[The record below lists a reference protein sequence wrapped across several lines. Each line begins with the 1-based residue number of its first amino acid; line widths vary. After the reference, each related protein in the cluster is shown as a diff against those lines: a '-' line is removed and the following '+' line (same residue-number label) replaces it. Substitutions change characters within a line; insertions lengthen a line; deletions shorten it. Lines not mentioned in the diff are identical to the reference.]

1 MLQFFNHPPVRTLFI
16 AFVVSLFM
24 ACEKAVDIVPSNL
37 DQVLVVEGSI
47 ENNQPPVVV
56 LTRSLAF
63 FEQLSAQDFANSFV
77 RNANVFI
84 SDGTR
89 RVRLREYRR
98 QIGNANFYFYSADSS
113 NPAQIMVGQL
123 NTKYVLEIEADG
135 KQYSANTSIPDTSRK
150 VDSLWWQKAPVNRD
164 SSLAI
169 VFSRVTD
176 PKGYGNYIR
185 YFTSVNDSAFLPG
198 SNSVFDD
205 KFVDGTTYDIQVFR
219 GFNRNVEFDPETF
232 GFFKRGERVKVK
244 MSNIDKATYD
254 FWRTWEQNQSNVGN
268 PFGVPV
274 KVLSNLSAGATGI
287 FAGYASQITSINIP
301 K

>member
-1 MLQFFNHPPVRTLFI
+1 MRFFYTTRTCIILIVLMLL
-16 AFVVSLFM
+16 M
-24 ACEKAVDIVPSNL
+24 ACEKAVDIIPSTL
-37 DQVLVVEGSI
+37 DQVVVVEGSI

-77 RNANVFI
+77 RNANVFV

-89 RVRLREYRR
+89 RVRLTEYRR
-98 QIGNANFYFYSADSS
+98 QVGNANFYFYSIDST
-113 NPAQIMVGQL
+113 NPAQLMIGRL
-123 NTKYVLEIEADG
+123 NTSYKLEIEAEG
-135 KQYSANTSIPDTSRK
+135 NVYSANTSIPDISRK
-150 VDSLWWQKAPVNRD
+150 VDSLWWQKAPGNGD
-164 SSLAI
+164 SSFAV

-176 PKGYGNYIR
+176 PKGFGNYIR

-232 GFFKRGERVKVK
+232 GFFKRGERVRVK

-287 FAGYASQITSINIP
+287 FAGYASQITSIIIP
-301 K
+301 Q

>member
-1 MLQFFNHPPVRTLFI
+1 MLLRFNHTHSRTLFI
-16 AFVVSLFM
+16 ALLASMLM
-24 ACEKAVDIVPSNL
+24 ACEKAVDIIPSNL

-77 RNANVFI
+77 RNANVFV

-89 RVRLREYRR
+89 RVRLTEYRR
-98 QIGNANFYFYSADSS
+98 QVGNANFYFYSVDSS
-113 NPAQIMVGQL
+113 NPAQIMIGQL
-123 NTKYVLEIEADG
+123 NTRYALEIETDG
-135 KQYSANTSIPDTSRK
+135 KRYTANTSIPALSRK
-150 VDSLWWQKAPVNRD
+150 IDSLWWQTVPSSKD
-164 SSLAI
+164 STLAV
-169 VFSRVTD
+169 VFSKVTD
-176 PKGYGNYIR
+176 PKGFGNYTR

-198 SNSVFDD
+198 TTSVFDD
-205 KFVDGTTYDIQVFR
+205 QFVDGTTYDVQVFR

-232 GFFKRGERVKVK
+232 GYFKRGERVRVK
-244 MSNIDKATYD
+244 LSNIDKATFD

-287 FAGYASQITSINIP
+287 FAGYASQITSVNIP
-301 K
+301 Q

>member
-1 MLQFFNHPPVRTLFI
+1 MFLSHFHTRGFTLLLAAFAVAFI
-16 AFVVSLFM
+16 S
-24 ACEKAVDIVPSNL
+24 CEKAVDIIPSNL
-37 DQVLVVEGSI
+37 DPVVVVEGTI

-77 RNANVFI
+77 RNANVFV
-84 SDGTR
+84 SDGSR
-89 RVRLREYRR
+89 RVRLTEYRR
-98 QIGNANFYFYSADSS
+98 QVGNANFYFYSLDST
-113 NPAQIMVGQL
+113 NPAQLMIGRL
-123 NTKYVLEIEADG
+123 NTSYKLEIEADG
-135 KQYSANTSIPDTSRK
+135 KLYTANTSIPDISRK
-150 VDSLWWQKAPVNRD
+150 VDSLWWQKAPGNKD
-164 SSLAI
+164 STLAV

-232 GFFKRGERVKVK
+232 GFFKRGESVKVK

>member
-1 MLQFFNHPPVRTLFI
+1 MRFFYTRRTCIILVVLMLL
-16 AFVVSLFM
+16 M
-24 ACEKAVDIVPSNL
+24 ACEKAVDIIPSTL
-37 DQVLVVEGSI
+37 DQVVVVEGSI

-77 RNANVFI
+77 RNANVFV

-89 RVRLREYRR
+89 RVRLTEYRR
-98 QIGNANFYFYSADSS
+98 QVGNANFYFYSIDST
-113 NPAQIMVGQL
+113 NPAQLMIGRL
-123 NTKYVLEIEADG
+123 NTSYKLEIEAEG
-135 KQYSANTSIPDTSRK
+135 KLYTASTSIPDISRK
-150 VDSLWWQKAPVNRD
+150 VDSLWWQKAPGNGD
-164 SSLAI
+164 SSFAV

-176 PKGYGNYIR
+176 PKGFGNYIR

-232 GFFKRGERVKVK
+232 GFFKRGERVRLK
-244 MSNIDKATYD
+244 MSNIDKSTYD

-287 FAGYASQITSINIP
+287 FAGYASQITSIIIP
-301 K
+301 Q